1 MKKSVVIVT
10 AIAVVA
16 IAMPTT
22 ARILIT
28 GRQVKKNNRG
38 ALRSARAG
46 DLDGEAQQ
54 AGGPDRG
61 AGGQAEGTPLTAFQ
75 TLYRC
80 VGAALRRL
88 ARRRR

>member
-1 MKKSVVIVT
+1 MKKSVHIAT

-16 IAMPTT
+16 IAMPAT
-22 ARILIT
+22 RILIT
-28 GRQVKKNNRG
+28 GRQVKNNRG

-54 AGGPDRG
+54 PGGPDRG

-75 TLYRC
+75 TLYRS
-80 VGAALRRL
+80 VGAALRRS
-88 ARRRR
+88 AWRRR

>member
-1 MKKSVVIVT
+1 MKKSVLIAT

-16 IAMPTT
+16 IAMPAT

-28 GRQVKKNNRG
+28 GRQVKNNRG

-54 AGGPDRG
+54 PGGPDRG

-75 TLYRC
+75 TLYRS
-80 VGAALRRL
+80 VGAALRRS